1 MVERIQTIFQP
12 MKILFTGGVKS
23 GKSRHAEKRV
33 LEMSRGKKPVYL
45 ATTELLDPEM
55 KERISEHRRRRGAKF
70 HTLEE
75 PLHLA
80 DTLVSTEVPVLV
92 ECLTM
97 WLNNAMHYQLSEKKI
112 FAEIENLLLL
122 ECDVIF
128 VLNEVGMGIIPDN
141 SLAREFADLSGR
153 IAQQLGEAC
162 DEVNLCVAGILLKI
176 K

>member
-1 MVERIQTIFQP
+1 

-23 GKSRHAEKRV
+23 GKSSHAEKRV
-33 LEMSRGKKPVYL
+33 LKMSRGKKPVYL

-55 KERISEHRRRRGAKF
+55 KERILEHRRRRGSKF

-75 PLHLA
+75 PLHLS

-97 WLNNAMHYQLSEKKI
+97 WLNNAIHHQLSEKKI
-112 FAEIENLLLL
+112 FTEIENLLLL
-122 ECDVIF
+122 DCDVIF

-141 SLAREFADLSGR
+141 SLARKFADLSGR

>member
-1 MVERIQTIFQP
+1 

-23 GKSRHAEKRV
+23 GKSRHAERRV
-33 LEMSRGKKPVYL
+33 LAMSNGQIPVYL

-55 KERISEHRRRRGAKF
+55 TERILDHRQRRGKKF

-75 PLHLA
+75 KLHLA
-80 DTLVSTEVPVLV
+80 KALQNTEVPVLI

-97 WLNNAMHYQLSEKKI
+97 WLNNALHYKFSERKI
-112 FAEIENLLLL
+112 FAEIEKLLLL

-128 VLNEVGMGIIPDN
+128 VLNEVGLGIIPEN
-141 SLAREFADLSGR
+141 PLARKFLDLSGR
-153 IAQQLGEAC
+153 IAQQLGEDC
-162 DEVNLCVAGILLKI
+162 DEVNLCVAGMFLNI

>member
-1 MVERIQTIFQP
+1 

-23 GKSRHAEKRV
+23 GKSRHAERRV
-33 LEMSRGKKPVYL
+33 LAMSKGEKPVYL
-45 ATTELLDPEM
+45 ATTELIDSEM
-55 KERISEHRRRRGAKF
+55 KERISEHRQRRGAKF

-75 PLHLA
+75 PLHLSYA
-80 DTLVSTEVPVLV
+80 LKNTNVPVLI

-97 WLNNAMHYQLSEKKI
+97 WLNNALHYQFPEKKI
-112 FAEIENLLLL
+112 FDEIENLLLL

-128 VLNEVGMGIIPDN
+128 VMNEVGLGIVQDN
-141 SLAREFADLSGR
+141 PLARKFSDLSGR

-162 DEVNLCVAGILLKI
+162 NEVNLCVAGIFLKI